1 MGMQYDIQYA
11 EAASNDIRS
20 MRAFDQRKV
29 LDGIEHYLAHQ
40 PQQPSKSR
48 IKAMTQPFWS
58 QYRLR
63 IDDFRVYYDVDE
75 ENHTVSVL
83 RVLKKGAEPTPQLPF

>member
-1 MGMQYDIQYA
+1 MGMQYNVQYA
-11 EAASNDIRS
+11 EAAAEDIRGL
-20 MRAFDQRKV
+20 RAFDRRKV
-29 LDGIEHYLAHQ
+29 LDGIEEHLTHQ

-63 IDDFRVYYDVDE
+63 IDAFRVYYDVDE

-83 RVLKKGAEPTPQLPF
+83 RVLEKGTEQTPQTPS